1 MLPLTVSASAAS
13 SGSRASCR
21 SDRDM
26 LRRLAL
32 RGLPQQLDVRVMT
45 GLPSSLTT
53 CWISA
58 LTPLQIRP
66 WPILS
71 THCFCCLRRKT
82 SDLGAVSA
90 DVDRLPDHK
99 RRRKIAEAVAL
110 NPTSAHC
117 TARTHSLTHSLTHTY
132 AHTRSLAHSFTRLL
146 PHSLTRL
153 HL

>member
-1 MLPLTVSASAAS
+1 MLDLCPDAVTDPTVADTQHS
-13 SGSRASCR
+13 
-21 SDRDM
+21 
-26 LRRLAL
+26 LLL
-32 RGLPQQLDVRVMT
+32 LPQEEDL
-45 GLPSSLTT
+45 
-53 CWISA
+53 
-58 LTPLQIRP
+58 
-66 WPILS
+66 
-71 THCFCCLRRKT
+71 
-82 SDLGAVSA
+82 DLGAVSA